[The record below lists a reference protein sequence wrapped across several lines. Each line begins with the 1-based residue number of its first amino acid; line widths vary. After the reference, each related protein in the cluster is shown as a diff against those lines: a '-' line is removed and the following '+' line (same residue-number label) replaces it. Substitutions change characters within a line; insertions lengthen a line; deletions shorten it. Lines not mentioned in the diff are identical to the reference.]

1 MAEAAALLTSREV
14 ADLLRVHPKQVYRLI
29 RRGLPARRVGAEWRF
44 DRAEVMAWSGAEAP
58 RAPPASPFP
67 APDFAPPSIVAA
79 NGDVVVMLLLRA
91 ANALGAPLLGFVQT
105 DAARAIGLLDRG
117 DVLAVG
123 AHAGGFPSHAGADRA
138 ARVHLAS
145 REVGLL
151 YRKGARPPRLADLRR
166 LRFASR
172 PPTAGVRKLL
182 DAALLRARLDPA
194 AAHRRA
200 VILDSHLDVVLEVTS
215 GRAEVGLGS
224 RAWGERAGLA
234 FAPIATEDY
243 GLIVKA
249 RDLGDPRVVRI
260 CEVAQGQR
268 FRETVEAEAG
278 YDARGAGDI
287 RYDA

>member
-1 MAEAAALLTSREV
+1 MAETAALLTSREV
-14 ADLLRVHPKQVYRLI
+14 ADLLRVHPKQVYRLL

-44 DRAEVMAWSGAEAP
+44 DRAEVMTWSGAEAP
-58 RAPPASPFP
+58 RGQPPSPSP
-67 APDFAPPSIVAA
+67 GAAPPSIVAA
-79 NGDVVVMLLLRA
+79 NGDVVVALLLRE

-105 DAARAIGLLDRG
+105 DATRGIALLEQG
-117 DVLAVG
+117 AVLAVG
-123 AHAGGFPSHAGADRA
+123 AHAGGFPSHAGVDRA

-151 YRKGARPPRLADLRR
+151 FRRGARPPRLADLRR

-172 PPTAGVRKLL
+172 PPTAGVRQLL
-182 DAALLRARLDPA
+182 DAALHGARLDAA

-200 VILDSHLDVVLEVTS
+200 VLLDSHLDVVLEVTS

-224 RAWGERAGLA
+224 RAWGGRAGLS
-234 FAPIATEDY
+234 FAPVATEDY

-260 CEVAQGQR
+260 CEVAQGQP
-268 FRETVEAEAG
+268 FREAVAAEAG
-278 YDARGAGDI
+278 YDVRGAGDI
-287 RYDA
+287 RFDA

>member
-1 MAEAAALLTSREV
+1 MAETAALLTSREV
-14 ADLLRVHPKQVYRLI
+14 ADLLRVHPKQVYRLL

-58 RAPPASPFP
+58 RAQPPSP
-67 APDFAPPSIVAA
+67 APGSAPPSIVAA
-79 NGDVVVMLLLRA
+79 NGDVVVALLLRA

-105 DAARAIGLLDRG
+105 DAARGIALLEQG
-117 DVLAVG
+117 AVLAVG
-123 AHAGGFPSHAGADRA
+123 AHAGGFPSHAGGDRA

-145 REVGLL
+145 REIGLL
-151 YRKGARPPRLADLRR
+151 FRREARPPRLADLRR

-172 PPTAGVRKLL
+172 PSTAGVRRLL

-200 VILDSHLDVVLEVTS
+200 VLLDSHLDVVLEVTS

-224 RAWGERAGLA
+224 RAWGGRAGLA
-234 FAPIATEDY
+234 FAPVATEDY

-260 CEVAQGQR
+260 CEVAQGQH
-268 FRETVEAEAG
+268 FRDAVEAEAG

>member
-1 MAEAAALLTSREV
+1 MAETTALLTSREV
-14 ADLLRVHPKQVYRLI
+14 AGLLRVHPKQVYRLL

-58 RAPPASPFP
+58 RAQPSSPFP
-67 APDFAPPSIVAA
+67 DAAPPSIVAA
-79 NGDVVVMLLLRA
+79 NGDVVVVLLLRA

-105 DAARAIGLLDRG
+105 DAARGIALLEQG
-117 DVLAVG
+117 AVLAVG
-123 AHAGGFPSHAGADRA
+123 AHAGGFPSHAGGDRA
-138 ARVHLAS
+138 ARIHLAS

-151 YRKGARPPRLADLRR
+151 FRRGGRSPRLADLRR

-172 PPTAGVRKLL
+172 PPTAGVRKLI

-200 VILDSHLDVVLEVTS
+200 VLLDSHLDVVLEVAS
-215 GRAEVGLGS
+215 GRADVGLGS
-224 RAWGERAGLA
+224 RAWGGRAGLS
-234 FAPIATEDY
+234 FAPVATEDY

-268 FRETVEAEAG
+268 FREAVEAEAG

>member
-1 MAEAAALLTSREV
+1 MAETAALLTSREV

-58 RAPPASPFP
+58 RAQPTS
-67 APDFAPPSIVAA
+67 PDFAPPSIVAA
-79 NGDVVVMLLLRA
+79 NGDVVVVLLLRA

-105 DAARAIGLLDRG
+105 DAARGIALLEQG
-117 DVLAVG
+117 AVLAVG
-123 AHAGGFPSHAGADRA
+123 AHAGGFPSHAGGDRA

-145 REVGLL
+145 RDVGLL
-151 YRKGARPPRLADLRR
+151 YRRGARSPRMADLRR

-172 PPTAGVRKLL
+172 PPTAGVRQLL

-200 VILDSHLDVVLEVTS
+200 VLLDSHLDVVLEVTS

-224 RAWGERAGLA
+224 RAWGGRAGLS

-260 CEVAQGQR
+260 CEVAQGR
-268 FRETVEAEAG
+268 PFREAVEAEAG

>member
-1 MAEAAALLTSREV
+1 MAENAALLTSREV
-14 ADLLRVHPKQVYRLI
+14 ADLLRVHPKQVYRLL

-44 DRAEVMAWSGAEAP
+44 DRGDVLAWSGAERP
-58 RAPPASPFP
+58 RAAAPLPSPPG
-67 APDFAPPSIVAA
+67 APPSLVAA
-79 NGDVVVMLLLRA
+79 NGDVVVALLLRA

-105 DAARAIGLLDRG
+105 DLARAIALLEQDA
-117 DVLAVG
+117 VLAAG
-123 AHAGGFPSHAGADRA
+123 AHAGGFPSHVGGDRA

-151 YRKGARPPRLADLRR
+151 FRRSAGTPRLADLRR

-182 DAALLRARLDPA
+182 DGALRAGRLDPE

-200 VILDSHLDVVLEVTS
+200 VLHDSHLDVALEVAS
-215 GRAEVGLGS
+215 GRADVGLGS

-234 FAPIATEDY
+234 FAPVATEDY

-260 CEVAQGQR
+260 CEVAQGR
-268 FRETVEAEAG
+268 HFRETAAAEAG
-278 YDARGAGDI
+278 YDTRGAGDI

>member
-1 MAEAAALLTSREV
+1 MAATAALLTSREV
-14 ADLLRVHPKQVYRLI
+14 ADLLRVHPKQVYRLL

-58 RAPPASPFP
+58 RAQPPSPS
-67 APDFAPPSIVAA
+67 PDVAPPSIVAA
-79 NGDVVVMLLLRA
+79 NGDVVVALLLRA

-105 DAARAIGLLDRG
+105 DAARGIALLEQG
-117 DVLAVG
+117 AVLAVG
-123 AHAGGFPSHAGADRA
+123 AHAGGFPSHAGGDRA

-151 YRKGARPPRLADLRR
+151 FRRGGRSPRLADLRR

-200 VILDSHLDVVLEVTS
+200 VLLDSHLDVVLEVAS
-215 GRAEVGLGS
+215 GRADVGLGS
-224 RAWGERAGLA
+224 RAWGGRAGLS
-234 FAPIATEDY
+234 FAPVATEDY

-260 CEVAQGQR
+260 CEVAQGQA
-268 FRETVEAEAG
+268 FREAVEAEAG

>member
-1 MAEAAALLTSREV
+1 MAETAALLTSREV

-29 RRGLPARRVGAEWRF
+29 RRGLPARRVGTEWRF
-44 DRAEVMAWSGAEAP
+44 DRTEVMAWSGAEAP
-58 RAPPASPFP
+58 RAQPAYPTP
-67 APDFAPPSIVAA
+67 TPDVAPPSIVAA
-79 NGDVVVMLLLRA
+79 NGDVVVVLLLRA
-91 ANALGAPLLGFVQT
+91 ANALGEPLLGFVQT
-105 DAARAIGLLDRG
+105 DAARGIALLERG
-117 DVLAVG
+117 AVLAVG
-123 AHAGGFPSHAGADRA
+123 AHAGGFPSHAGVDRA

-151 YRKGARPPRLADLRR
+151 YRRGARSPRLADLRR

-172 PPTAGVRKLL
+172 PPTAGVRRLL
-182 DAALLRARLDPA
+182 DAALVRSRLDPA

-200 VILDSHLDVVLEVTS
+200 VLLDSHLDVVLEVAS

-224 RAWGERAGLA
+224 RAWGGRAGLS
-234 FAPIATEDY
+234 FAPFATEDY

-260 CEVAQGQR
+260 CEVAQGR
-268 FRETVEAEAG
+268 PFREAVEAEAG